1 MNATQVSR
9 VKRKYTP
16 RLPVSYT
23 CGWCE
28 NQFLSSGT
36 NSKFCSS
43 SCRDKNRY
51 SSNRESRLASVR
63 EYRKENAVD
72 IRRRAKARYRA
83 DTEKMA
89 AQGRASYLRHRDKR
103 IEEAVRYQR
112 ENPEVVALTRARR
125 RARESFKI
133 TRRDHRRLL
142 ERYRHSC
149 AYCGIGLAPWGREF
163 PNSLQWDHVLP
174 LAKGGR
180 DSVGNILPTCRS
192 CNSAKSAKLLVS
204 WKRNI

>member
-63 EYRKENAVD
+63 EYRKE
-72 IRRRAKARYRA
+72 
-83 DTEKMA
+83 
-89 AQGRASYLRHRDKR
+89 GRASYLRHRDKR

-149 AYCGIGLAPWGREF
+149 AYCGIGLAPWGREV

-192 CNSAKSAKLLVS
+192 CNSAKSAKLLAS